1 MGHNIIIAYKQRER
15 AARLRLA
22 SDIVEAGQRRG
33 CPLSPGEDG
42 IVVELVKQAQVL
54 EQEIDRLQRDQPC
67 AISSNH
73 DETVDP

>member
-22 SDIVEAGQRRG
+22 SDIVEAGERRG
-33 CPLSPGEDG
+33 CPLSPREDA

-54 EQEIDRLQRDQPC
+54 EREIDRLQRDQRR
-67 AISSNH
+67 AIPSNH
-73 DETVDP
+73 TETEDA